1 MPQLKNAFKTPTLRN
16 SEKTAPYMHNGVF
29 TTLEQVVNFYN
40 KGGDGFD
47 YEVSNLTLPFDKL
60 NLTKKEEK
68 ALVVFMKTLND
79 L

>member
-16 SEKTAPYMHNGVF
+16 VAKTSPYMHNGVF

-40 KGGDGFD
+40 KGGDGFKYQVD
-47 YEVSNLTLPFDKL
+47 NLTLPFDKL
-60 NLTKKEEK
+60 NLTEKEEK